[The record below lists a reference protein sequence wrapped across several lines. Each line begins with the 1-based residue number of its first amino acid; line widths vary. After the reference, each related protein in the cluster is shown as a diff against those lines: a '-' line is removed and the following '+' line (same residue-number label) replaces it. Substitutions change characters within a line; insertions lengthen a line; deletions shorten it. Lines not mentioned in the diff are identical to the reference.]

1 MQTLQVDAIE
11 KMENENGFTKHT
23 IDGIDVYIYNGLE
36 LTDEVQIKYL
46 YSIPMIGTVLSSRG
60 IRIKD

>member
-11 KMENENGFTKHT
+11 KMENENGFTKHVV
-23 IDGIDVYIYNGLE
+23 DGIDVYIYNGLE
-36 LTDEVQIKYL
+36 LMEEVEIKYL
-46 YSIPMIGTVLSSRG
+46 YAIPMLGVVLSCRG